1 MVSKTTKAKKILNL
15 ISSEQRRTLLCRR
28 SLNDFFGYLM
38 YIHIGGWL
46 CCVFTEHTPNTV
58 HTHTIA
64 SWENQ
69 EKLEQWPIIYDVFKE
84 SLSLSFLAQTRHDIA
99 IERKIHF
106 LRKIEADWSEN
117 NWFLVAMPL

>member
-1 MVSKTTKAKKILNL
+1 
-15 ISSEQRRTLLCRR
+15 
-28 SLNDFFGYLM
+28 M
-38 YIHIGGWL
+38 YIHIGGDFVAFL
-46 CCVFTEHTPNTV
+46 LS
-58 HTHTIA
+58 THQQTQCTIA